1 MQNASVRCSR
11 ESEGQLAVHQNMNIV
26 GIGLST
32 GLPYRYLETSNSDF
46 EFTWST
52 GNGVQHLVIQLKML
66 APGAASDWH
75 LTMHGTYVYEAGVF
89 RFIPRRL
96 ESVCT

>member
-1 MQNASVRCSR
+1 
-11 ESEGQLAVHQNMNIV
+11 MNIV

-75 LTMHGTYVYEAGVF
+75 LTMHGSYVYENGVF